1 MYIIEFIAKLLKKE
15 KEQPESLMPPE
26 IDYEDTCRHVFLPV
40 DSTGETLAC
49 SKCGLVVKNDQSKVK
64 SKNPFTM

>member
-15 KEQPESLMPPE
+15 KEVQVSAMPPE
-26 IDYEDTCRHVFLPV
+26 IDYEDACRHVFLPV
-40 DSTGETLAC
+40 DSTGEILAC
-49 SKCGLVVKNDQSKVK
+49 SKCGLVVKNDPTKVK